1 MIEFAFTFFLIVFE
15 LIYIAYAKGKNWVDN
30 PNSRSSHH
38 KPIVR
43 GGGIIIFFAIAI
55 SSFLYLQYIWLGVGI
70 TILGIIGIIDDI
82 TGLNQRIRLIGQ
94 AIAVLA
100 FFIILPTE
108 QISLVTIILLVIV
121 AVGMVNTMNFMD
133 GINGITIAYSLV
145 MLGTIYYMND
155 SNNLFPDRFFIWP
168 GISLL
173 VFAFFNFRN
182 TALSFA
188 GDIGSTAIG
197 YLLVFLTFYL
207 ILSEH
212 NLSYILL
219 WSVYGID
226 SVLTVVHRILKRE
239 NIFKAHRSH
248 LYQYYANELGSSHLS
263 VATFY
268 GLIQGIINVL
278 FIINIRYQFVSQLI
292 FTILILSGSGLIY
305 LLLRSSV
312 VRKLKLINQ
321 GN

>member
-1 MIEFAFTFFLIVFE
+1 MIEFAFSFFLIVFE
-15 LIYIAYAKGKNWVDN
+15 LTYIAFAKRKNWVDN

-155 SNNLFPDRFFIWP
+155 
-168 GISLL
+168 
-173 VFAFFNFRN
+173 
-182 TALSFA
+182 
-188 GDIGSTAIG
+188 
-197 YLLVFLTFYL
+197 
-207 ILSEH
+207 
-212 NLSYILL
+212 
-219 WSVYGID
+219 
-226 SVLTVVHRILKRE
+226 
-239 NIFKAHRSH
+239 
-248 LYQYYANELGSSHLS
+248 
-263 VATFY
+263 
-268 GLIQGIINVL
+268 
-278 FIINIRYQFVSQLI
+278 
-292 FTILILSGSGLIY
+292 
-305 LLLRSSV
+305 
-312 VRKLKLINQ
+312 
-321 GN
+321 